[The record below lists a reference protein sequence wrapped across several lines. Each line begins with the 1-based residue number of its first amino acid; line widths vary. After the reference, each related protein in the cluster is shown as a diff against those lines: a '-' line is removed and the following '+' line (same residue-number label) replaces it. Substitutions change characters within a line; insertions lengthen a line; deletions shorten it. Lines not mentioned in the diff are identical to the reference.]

1 MWTWIAII
9 VNLIGSVL
17 SVMIINRGI
26 TETGQNDTI
35 LGLVLLIVNMACL
48 AINIYRKEND
58 I

>member
-1 MWTWIAII
+1 MGIWLAII
-9 VNLIGSVL
+9 INIIASVL

-26 TETGQNDTI
+26 IETGQNDTI